1 MTDEQQPQPGQ
12 RQRSTQEE
20 LEERYEKAADLL
32 AEGHPGRSIVQQLTQ
47 EFKVTPQQARKYVR
61 EGRLLLTESVG
72 VDNRAGMFSQVFSGL
87 QTDRLE
93 AHRDGN
99 ITAAVAASK
108 TMVQML
114 GQLGQL
120 DPMRDFEQQFM
131 RAASPFMNNNKGTIP
146 RASVDLSALDEEM
159 QNLMAELPEE
169 PPF

>member
-47 EFKVTPQQARKYVR
+47 EYKVTPQQARKYVR

-87 QTDRLE
+87 QTDRLA
-93 AHRDGN
+93 AHSEGN

-120 DPMRDFEQQFM
+120 DPMRDFEQQFL

-146 RASVDLSALDEEM
+146 RTSLDLSNLEEEM

>member
-1 MTDEQQPQPGQ
+1 MPNESDQ
-12 RQRSTQEE
+12 RNRSTQEE

-32 AEGHPGRSIVQQLTQ
+32 AEGHPGRSIVQLLTQ
-47 EFKVTPQQARKYVR
+47 EYKVTPQQARKYVR

-87 QTDRLE
+87 QTDRLA
-93 AHRDGN
+93 AHSEGN

-120 DPMRDFEQQFM
+120 DPMRDFEDQFM

-146 RASVDLSALDEEM
+146 RTSVDLSDFDIDREKM
-159 QNLMAELPEE
+159 QRLMAEVPEE